1 MLSPPILLTR
11 QPLLMTTAGS
21 NPGKGTIFL
30 FLALFFVS
38 GCLRR
43 PQGSTGPA
51 LAGMYKLVII
61 EHQDSTSRWQEE
73 SWARGGDSYIVY
85 DGLGHMAVQITP
97 KGYKDFNWLTETES
111 INEKVVRRKVDSMS
125 LKELKAAVVE
135 FSSSYV
141 YVADYS
147 IDYSANVVTHKRVSS
162 SIPSVWGTEV
172 KRSFSFSGDTLILR
186 VLNANRR
193 LKWLRQK

>member
-1 MLSPPILLTR
+1 MK
-11 QPLLMTTAGS
+11 TAGS

-51 LAGMYKLVII
+51 LVGMYKLVII
-61 EHQDSTSRWQEE
+61 EHQDSTGRWQEE

-97 KGYKDFNWLTETES
+97 KGYKNFNWLTETES

-147 IDYSANVVTHKRVSS
+147 IDYSANVITHKRVSS